1 MRDRDRVLL
10 KHYYREIKSYLP
22 CSRKEKKRIL
32 KEIRGN
38 VDSFLEDHPEADFEA
53 IQTHFG
59 TPHLIS
65 VSCVENMDTV
75 KLLKALKIRKRII
88 TAVAATLLA
97 ALLLRAIGLA
107 AAYLEFYNDIHGY
120 TETWIEEVDTTNE
133 TQETQEPPSS
143 LIPTPS
149 P

>member
-1 MRDRDRVLL
+1 MRDRDRALL

-59 TPHLIS
+59 TPPP
-65 VSCVENMDTV
+65 D
-75 KLLKALKIRKRII
+75 
-88 TAVAATLLA
+88 
-97 ALLLRAIGLA
+97 LRVLRGE
-107 AAYLEFYNDIHGY
+107 YGY
-120 TETWIEEVDTTNE
+120 REIAEGT
-133 TQETQEPPSS
+133 
-143 LIPTPS
+143 
-149 P
+149 